1 MALGIMDGKVVFKFN
16 LGATTTIITNPKEVS
31 DNEWHEAIV
40 ER

>member
-1 MALGIMDGKVVFKFN
+1 MAMEIIEGKVVFKFN
-16 LGATTTIITNPKEVS
+16 LGSGTTSVTNPKEVS